1 MSLWGALALAVL
13 LLQSSAGLAAD
24 TESCPQLR
32 QQQQDLAR
40 QAMAAELVLVQQS
53 RQRVCPELNRAAEAA
68 NALTPDYDST
78 AAAAIDLQALR
89 DCRRTAEQQLERS
102 HRPLYRNRLAF
113 TYYTPSGAALAAA
126 ADRLAAALRHAACEA
141 PTDLPGRGPSGRTKP
156 AGAWPR

>member
-1 MSLWGALALAVL
+1 MSPWRALALAAL
-13 LLQSSAGLAAD
+13 LLQSSPGLAAD
-24 TESCPQLR
+24 AESCR
-32 QQQQDLAR
+32 QQRQRQEDLAR

-68 NALTPDYDST
+68 NALTPGYDS
-78 AAAAIDLQALR
+78 AVAAAIDLQALR
-89 DCRRTAEQQLERS
+89 DCRRSAEQQLERS

-126 ADRLAAALRHAACEA
+126 ADRLAAAQRRSGCEA
-141 PTDLPGRGPSGRTKP
+141 PSDLPGRAPSGRTKS